1 MGNKGLVQNRILKD
15 YLILCEGIDEVNF
28 LITYLNSDELKYNER
43 FSNDIQVFDFGGINM
58 LSSYLKN
65 FVKLDGFNKVK
76 RLMIIRDAEKNYDS
90 AISNIRSALDNNG
103 FEAPKDVSIWSGEN
117 IKIGYLLFPECSSI
131 KSNGTLEDMCLRII
145 NEERFERIDKEIDI
159 FLDGLEDKEYR
170 LLNHRFKSKLH
181 TYFSVT
187 DNYIGSKVGEAAKRG
202 AFNWNSDYLVGLRS
216 FIEEGFEGL

>member
-15 YLILCEGIDEVNF
+15 YIILCEGIDEVNF
-28 LITYLNSDELKYNER
+28 LITYLNSDELTYNER

-103 FEAPKDVSIWSGEN
+103 FE
-117 IKIGYLLFPECSSI
+117 
-131 KSNGTLEDMCLRII
+131 
-145 NEERFERIDKEIDI
+145 
-159 FLDGLEDKEYR
+159 GL
-170 LLNHRFKSKLH
+170 
-181 TYFSVT
+181 
-187 DNYIGSKVGEAAKRG
+187 
-202 AFNWNSDYLVGLRS
+202 
-216 FIEEGFEGL
+216 